1 MQTKPDE
8 VAFVSVSAWP
18 DSFGP
23 AEVQRA
29 IIESTGMDPVDAQ
42 HVGARQPPMVLATMT
57 AEAGRDAAR
66 VLRARGADARTV
78 TPGELARYRPA
89 MLAKR
94 LVPQREDGEGVF
106 LAEPWRPRLEP
117 ARVVRLSNVVLLVR
131 GRVDQTTRTTRV
143 DADAR
148 LDEYDGFGV
157 DVARVTELR
166 GSTQEVLDVYER
178 VGPPVRV
185 TGKFDFAGILGMERG
200 YSDRENMD
208 RLAVRLGEQAREAEV
223 DLGFAEFRSPAR
235 ATGARRVMMGS
246 EGVGPIG
253 GSVVK
258 VTKDEMP
265 AFDFYSAWK
274 RVLRG

>member
-1 MQTKPDE
+1 MSSE
-8 VAFVSVSAWP
+8 SSGAAFVSVSAWP
-18 DSFGP
+18 ESFGP

-29 IIESTGMDPVDAQ
+29 IIESTGMDPVDA
-42 HVGARQPPMVLATMT
+42 HHIAARQPPMIVATMT
-57 AEAGRDAAR
+57 AVAAADAAS
-66 VLRARGADARTV
+66 VLRARGADARSV
-78 TPGELARYRPA
+78 TRTELDRYSPP

-94 LVPQREDGEGVF
+94 LARQGDEREGVF

-117 ARVVRLSNVVLLVR
+117 TRVIRLANVVLLVR

-143 DADAR
+143 DTDPQFG
-148 LDEYDGFGV
+148 EYDGAGV
-157 DVARVTELR
+157 EFSRTTETR

-185 TGKFDFAGILGMERG
+185 TGKFDFAGILGAERG

-208 RLAVRLGEQAREAEV
+208 RLAVRLGEMAREAEV
-223 DLGFAEFRSPAR
+223 DLGFGEFRAPAR
-235 ATGARRVMMGS
+235 GAATRRVRFGA
-246 EGVGPIG
+246 EGIGPAAG
-253 GSVVK
+253 GVVK

-265 AFDFYSAWK
+265 TFDFYSAWK